1 MAGRISIRDLA
12 AIASVS
18 PTTVSL
24 ALRDSHRISASV
36 RKRIQKI
43 ALENNY
49 RSHPM
54 VAALMH
60 QIRTGRAVHNEEIIA
75 FVTAGQSESHWRQWS
90 WNVAIWE
97 GAAAAANKLGFRLET
112 FWAGPGAK
120 NSEKL
125 AEMLYHRGIRGLCF
139 APMPWPHP
147 KFSMPWERFASVA
160 CTTST
165 GVPGLPVVRNN
176 QYHGIVLLLA
186 KLIELGAKSI
196 GIALHDGEDMRIQR
210 AWSAGIH
217 GFCLDNKEAGVN
229 LLRLKS
235 TNDFNAFSAWFN
247 EHRPD
252 VVVGILPEIPV
263 FLKTMGL
270 TLGTDIA
277 YASLNVQTEE
287 LGTMAGLYQNPFL
300 LGKKAVQYISQA
312 IYDQTLGLPENGESV
327 MVNGQFVDGASL
339 NALTKTAGAKTQPE
353 KRPASKRRAK
363 APAKKTTG

>member
-1 MAGRISIRDLA
+1 M
-12 AIASVS
+12 
-18 PTTVSL
+18 
-24 ALRDSHRISASV
+24 

-54 VAALMH
+54 VAALMQ
-60 QIRTGRAVHNEEIIA
+60 QIRTGRAIHNEEIIA
-75 FVTAGQSESHWRQWS
+75 FVTAGQSENHWRQWS

-97 GAAAAANKLGFRLET
+97 GATASANKLGFRLDT

-120 NSEKL
+120 NAAKL

-165 GVPGLPVVRNN
+165 EIAGLPVVRNN
-176 QYHGIVLLLA
+176 QYHGIVLLLS

-196 GIALHDGEDMRIQR
+196 GIAIPDGEDLRIQR
-210 AWSAGIH
+210 AWSAGVH
-217 GFCLDNKEAGVN
+217 GFCLDNQAANVN

-235 TNDFNAFSAWFN
+235 TNDFNAFSAWFTACT
-247 EHRPD
+247 PD

-270 TLGTDIA
+270 TPGTDIA

-287 LGTMAGLYQNPFL
+287 LGTIAGLYQNPFL
-300 LGKKAVQYISQA
+300 LGKKAVHYISQA
-312 IYDQTLGLPENGESV
+312 IYDQTLGLPENGESI
-327 MVNGQFVDGASL
+327 MVNGQFVDGISL
-339 NALTKTAGAKTQPE
+339 GVLTKGPGATTPPE
-353 KRPASKRRAK
+353 KIPAATRRAK
-363 APAKKTTG
+363 TPAKK